1 MCRAFDDKFVIMCLV
16 SINSFL
22 AFSLSVIRL
31 KISGRTE
38 PLILG
43 IVSPYDRIME
53 MNENETFTPRH

>member
-1 MCRAFDDKFVIMCLV
+1 MKPIDDKFVITCLV
-16 SINSFL
+16 SMNSFL

-38 PLILG
+38 PLTLG

-53 MNENETFTPRH
+53 MNKNETFTPRY